1 MTHKSWDRKMKRLF
15 RRAPE
20 DIVQWLF
27 PGAEFHEVV
36 SPELDGE
43 TIYADHLYEVTLHGK
58 RFLLHIEFQRNH
70 DPYMAER
77 LWEYNVR
84 ATLQYGCPVWSCVIY
99 LKKGSTIE
107 QAFLIRELP
116 NGQSVHR
123 FDFSIIRLWEVP
135 TKELKE
141 RGLPGLLPLLALTRE
156 GAKRE
161 VVEDVIVV
169 LTPPG
174 EEPKADLLA
183 ITYVLASLAFEQEED
198 QEWLIRRFAML
209 DDIIRESRAYY
220 EMTKESRAEGIEEG
234 REEGKLVG
242 LRDALVAVVQARFP
256 NLKVVRL
263 AKGQSSMINDPE
275 VLQSLIAKISL
286 AQTLDEVQQ
295 LLIDWPETNNKH
307 D

>member
-84 ATLQYGCPVWSCVIY
+84 ATLQYGCPVWSWVIY

-286 AQTLDEVQQ
+286 TQTLDEVQQ
-295 LLIDWPETNNKH
+295 LLIDWPETNTKH